1 MRRTALA
8 SIAARTLAAALAI
21 ATLSGAVVVSCAG
34 DPASG
39 GDRGAGAPAS
49 HAMGRWTPLAP
60 HDTCT
65 KEFHDT
71 FFVVGPEGKKYPT
84 WHAPEEIDPAT
95 GRPCRFG
102 HDHGLDPRNA
112 ALWPDLQR
120 HFGFDA
126 NRNGTL
132 DADELAVSGIPFGY
146 VAEQLEGTATP
157 RPEEHIGYKIAFANG
172 VPRTRLVNGAPQ
184 GIDLACD
191 LFAAYNQGASSADA
205 FASNLFS
212 VIYAI
217 DCNRGSAQSQYPVK
231 LIVSVMAVYGAPGR
245 FTIDVVNGVPVLQD
259 AGTAPVPPN
268 SPAGGNELGRQIPAR
283 GRVFAEIFVPS
294 GQLSDY
300 DAGLAERWDTFL
312 RLRRADGTELA
323 TLAPAFAVYNPARYF
338 DAGLAR
344 TIDLCYFGL
353 DAAGNLITDPSRAG
367 GIVRQARGGACA
379 VLAPDGPR
387 TPVNQ
392 RLAFDA
398 PAPQQFNACRRA
410 AFFGAE
416 AVRNAAGPTIWYTD
430 PFGANAR
437 TVSFARS
444 VRQFIAVGDTGSIV
458 LAEARVDLPQCGS
471 SFVHAPN

>member
-1 MRRTALA
+1 MRRTPLA

-34 DPASG
+34 DPAGG
-39 GDRGAGAPAS
+39 GDGGASAPAS

-65 KEFHDT
+65 KEFHDS
-71 FFVVGPEGKKYPT
+71 FFVVGPDGKKYPT
-84 WHAPEEIDPAT
+84 WHAPEEVDPAT
-95 GRPCRFG
+95 GQPCRFG
-102 HDHGLDPRNA
+102 HDHGLDPRNS

-126 NRNGTL
+126 NRDGML
-132 DADELAVSGIPFGY
+132 DSAELAVSGIPFGH

-157 RPEEHIGYKIAFANG
+157 RPEEHTGYKVAFADG
-172 VPRTRLVNGAPQ
+172 VTRTRLVNGVPQ
-184 GIDLACD
+184 AFDLACH

-212 VIYAI
+212 VIYAL
-217 DCNRGSAQSQYPVK
+217 DCNRGAARPQYPVK
-231 LIVSVMAVYGAPGR
+231 LIVSVMGIYGAPGS

-259 AGTAPVPPN
+259 AGAAPVPPN
-268 SPAGGNELGRQIPAR
+268 SPPGGSELGRQIPAR
-283 GRVFAEIFVPS
+283 GRAFAHLFVPS

-300 DAGLAERWDTFL
+300 NAGLAERWDTFL

-323 TLAPAFAVYNPARYF
+323 TLVPAFVVFNPARYF

-344 TIDLCYFGL
+344 TINLCYFGL
-353 DAAGNLITDPSRAG
+353 DAAGNLITDPSLAG
-367 GIVRQARGGACA
+367 SIVRQARGGACA

-387 TPVNQ
+387 TPLGQ

-410 AFFGAE
+410 AFFGADV
-416 AVRNAAGPTIWYTD
+416 VRNAAGPTIWYTD
-430 PFGANAR
+430 AFGANAR

-458 LAEARVDLPQCGS
+458 LAEARADLPQCGS